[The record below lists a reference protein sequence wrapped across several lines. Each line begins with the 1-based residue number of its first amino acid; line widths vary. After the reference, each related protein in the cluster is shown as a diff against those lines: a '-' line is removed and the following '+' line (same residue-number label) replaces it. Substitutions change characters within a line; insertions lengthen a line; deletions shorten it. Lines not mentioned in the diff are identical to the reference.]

1 MYRFV
6 PWYMIIGAWFTKSVL
21 LCVAMGEMAGK
32 TALAKFKQHTS
43 HTPAMSVPIAQAF
56 VFA

>member
-1 MYRFV
+1 
-6 PWYMIIGAWFTKSVL
+6 MIIGAWFTKSVL